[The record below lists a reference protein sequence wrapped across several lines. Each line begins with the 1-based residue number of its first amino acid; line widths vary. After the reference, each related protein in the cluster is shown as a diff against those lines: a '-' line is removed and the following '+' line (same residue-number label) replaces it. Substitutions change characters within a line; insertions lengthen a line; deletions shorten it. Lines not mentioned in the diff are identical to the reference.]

1 MKCAVPR
8 PDLVAARVRISNL
21 PILNACRVLWLTFLF
36 FPVIANQLW
45 AAVKPSNHELKQ
57 KIETLIHDFNARLG
71 MSQRVEVEIV
81 PGNPRLVSVAFVPG
95 RQDLFRMSFEE
106 GFLRSLDDV
115 ELRAAVAHEMGHIWI
130 YTHFPFL
137 QTELLA
143 NQQALKL
150 VARDELA
157 RTYAKMWAHN
167 SEHGSLTDVLG
178 PEENVSLEPKPT
190 AARPGVPSSDAAV
203 ASASAW
209 LKIFIETAID
219 AGSLTGV
226 SGTAGGG
233 TAPAAPPEWT
243 VEVAA
248 ACPECRLCD
257 SRDDA
262 DYILTVGP
270 RLRDDAA
277 PVPWAVYS
285 REGIVVD
292 RGSSPMAGDS
302 AQAALR
308 ALLAHIH
315 ATNRRPSAWN

>member
-8 PDLVAARVRISNL
+8 PHPRAARVQISD
-21 PILNACRVLWLTFLF
+21 PTKLNARRFLWLMLLF
-36 FPVIANQLW
+36 SPVIENHLG
-45 AAVKPSNHELKQ
+45 AAVKPSQRELKQ
-57 KIETLIHDFNARLG
+57 EIETLIHDFSARLG
-71 MSQRVEVEIV
+71 ISQRVEVEIV
-81 PGNPRLVSVAFVPG
+81 PENPRLVSVAFVPG
-95 RQDLFRMSFEE
+95 RRDLFRMSFEE
-106 GFLRSLDDV
+106 GFLRSLHDV

-137 QTELLA
+137 QTEVLA

-150 VARDELA
+150 VAREELA
-157 RTYAKMWAHN
+157 RAYAKMWAHN
-167 SEHGSLTDVLG
+167 GEHGSLTDVLG
-178 PEENVSLEPKPT
+178 PEANAGLEPKPT
-190 AARPGVPSSDAAV
+190 AARPGVPGPEAAV
-203 ASASAW
+203 ASAPAW
-209 LKIFIETAID
+209 LKVFIETATD

-233 TAPAAPPEWT
+233 TAPAAPSELT
-243 VEVAA
+243 VQVAA

-270 RLRDDAA
+270 RLRDDTA
-277 PVPWAVYS
+277 PVPWTVYT
-285 REGIVVD
+285 REGILVD

-308 ALLAHIH
+308 ALLVHIH
-315 ATNRRPSAWN
+315 ATDRRPSE